1 MLLKELREAVVEAG
15 QFLYDARYVGF
26 ADGNVSARDPE
37 TNLVAVKPSG
47 IPWPKI
53 RVEDVAIIDVDGN
66 MVDGKLKPSSE
77 TPMHTLFYRNR
88 EDVNAVVHSHA
99 PVSTAWS
106 VVGKAIPSFIVN
118 QILTRGEIPIAA
130 YTPPGTE
137 ALGQSAYDVMG
148 KEGLA
153 CVLQSHGTLAVG
165 GSLHH
170 ALHVSF
176 ALEDAAKVAMYV
188 KTIGGD
194 PRPMTD
200 QDFKTMME
208 SYAKIRAAAKEK
220 AMLEAE
226 AAPA

>member
-1 MLLKELREAVVEAG
+1 MLLKELREQVVEAG
-15 QFLYDARYVGF
+15 HFLYDARYVGF
-26 ADGNVSARDPE
+26 ADGNVSTRDPE
-37 TNLVAVKPSG
+37 TNLVAIKPSG
-47 IPWPKI
+47 VPWPKVT
-53 RVEDVAIIDVDGN
+53 VEKVAIIDLDGN
-66 MVDGKLKPSSE
+66 MVDGELKPSSE

-88 EDVNAVVHSHA
+88 SDVNAVIHSHA

-106 VVGKAIPSFIVN
+106 VVGKAIPSLIVN
-118 QILTRGEIPIAA
+118 QTLTKGMIPFAP

-148 KEGLA
+148 DDGMA

-165 GSLHH
+165 GNMHH

-188 KTIGGD
+188 NTIGGE

-200 QDFKTMME
+200 LDFQIMRE
-208 SYAKIRAAAKEK
+208 SYAKLR
-220 AMLEAE
+220 AE
-226 AAPA
+226 AQKKAEREASAA